1 MAVPQR
7 AVAGALAPTLS
18 RADDRKRIRGMREF
32 EVTFPTLLMQLHQ
45 LEFDYDDGEGIDF
58 EPYHEFQPAKDT
70 ADWIKAWTGNHE
82 LTAAEYR
89 IFGQDGS
96 GGYAAFWLVRD
107 GKPILEQ
114 PIVFFGSEGEAGV
127 VARDFYD
134 YLWLLAAGIGPCEAV
149 IGAEDE
155 REPIAHFV
163 AFAGK
168 YAAAQRKTA
177 IEVLTAAHSEFP
189 DFQRRSRS

>member
-7 AVAGALAPTLS
+7 AVAGTLAQTLS

-127 VARDFYD
+127 V
-134 YLWLLAAGIGPCEAV
+134 
-149 IGAEDE
+149 
-155 REPIAHFV
+155 
-163 AFAGK
+163 
-168 YAAAQRKTA
+168 
-177 IEVLTAAHSEFP
+177 
-189 DFQRRSRS
+189 

>member
-1 MAVPQR
+1 
-7 AVAGALAPTLS
+7 
-18 RADDRKRIRGMREF
+18 MREF

-114 PIVFFGSEGEAGV
+114 PIVFFGSEGEATCSRLRG
-127 VARDFYD
+127 
-134 YLWLLAAGIGPCEAV
+134 
-149 IGAEDE
+149 
-155 REPIAHFV
+155 RESCAMTRCS
-163 AFAGK
+163 K
-168 YAAAQRKTA
+168 
-177 IEVLTAAHSEFP
+177 FP
-189 DFQRRSRS
+189 WTTSCSTISSRSRPVISS

>member
-1 MAVPQR
+1 MSGGSAESGCW
-7 AVAGALAPTLS
+7 GARPDAF

-32 EVTFPTLLMQLHQ
+32 EVTFPTLLMQLHK
-45 LEFDYDDGEGIDF
+45 LEFDYHDGEGIDF

-70 ADWIKAWTGNHE
+70 GDWIKAWTGNHD
-82 LTAAEYR
+82 LTGAEYR

-127 VARDFYD
+127 V
-134 YLWLLAAGIGPCEAV
+134 
-149 IGAEDE
+149 
-155 REPIAHFV
+155 
-163 AFAGK
+163 
-168 YAAAQRKTA
+168 
-177 IEVLTAAHSEFP
+177 
-189 DFQRRSRS
+189 

>member
-1 MAVPQR
+1 VAVPQR
-7 AVAGALAPTLS
+7 AVAGALARTLS

-58 EPYHEFQPAKDT
+58 EAYHEFQAAKDT

-96 GGYAAFWLVRD
+96 GGYAAFWLVRERNRSSSSPSSSLDPRARRASSD
-107 GKPILEQ
+107 G
-114 PIVFFGSEGEAGV
+114 G
-127 VARDFYD
+127 
-134 YLWLLAAGIGPCEAV
+134 
-149 IGAEDE
+149 
-155 REPIAHFV
+155 
-163 AFAGK
+163 
-168 YAAAQRKTA
+168 AQR
-177 IEVLTAAHSEFP
+177 VP
-189 DFQRRSRS
+189 